1 VPDDRQRALL
11 SVTDRTGLDELAR
24 ALAGAGYRL
33 IATAGTAGW
42 LRERG
47 FDCEDVEEHTGVGEL
62 LAGRVKTL
70 HPAIFAPLLA
80 RPDSESDRADL
91 ERRGWAPIRVVAVN
105 LYRFA
110 EAADAAIAAEAARSG
125 ASAADAHTTGAAGAG
140 AAGAVSS
147 AAGTVPFAEAGAAS
161 GAGPVSVAAQG
172 GAANGQ
178 PRSVLDASLIEE
190 IDVGGVALLRAGA
203 KNFAAVSVLCEPA
216 LYPEFVAALAQGG
229 PTLEQRR
236 RWAAR
241 AFALV
246 AAYDARIARAF
257 DEDAERGLP
266 PMLQIELPL
275 HSRLRYGENPWAL
288 GAFYHGAAGDLPR
301 QLGGKVLSY
310 NNLLDVD
317 ACLRLLAPVQTPE
330 GFPADAPPLHPA
342 LAAIVKHTLPCG
354 LAAAPSAAQSLQAAL
369 DADPTSAYG
378 GVVALN
384 QPVDEACAR
393 ILKPV
398 FLEVIAAPAFTSEA
412 LDVLQ
417 GKKNVRLLT
426 FAPDLP
432 SRLEAGLSLRS
443 ALGGVLAQEP
453 DPSAEPDIW
462 RVVTPRAPTTAQW
475 RDLLFAFGAVRQVKS
490 NAAVVVHDQVA
501 IGICG
506 GQTNRVTA
514 VELACR
520 RAGTKAAGAVLATD
534 GFFPFADGLE
544 AAAAAGIGAVVAPS
558 GSIRDA
564 EVVEA
569 ARRADVALV
578 FTKRRYFLH

>member
-1 VPDDRQRALL
+1 MPDDRPRALL
-11 SVTDRTGLDELAR
+11 SVTDRSGLEGLAR

-47 FDCEDVEEHTGVGEL
+47 FDCEDVEEHTGVAEL

-110 EAADAAIAAEAARSG
+110 EAADAAIAAETARSG
-125 ASAADAHTTGAAGAG
+125 ASAADAHATGAAGAG
-140 AAGAVSS
+140 AGGAVSS
-147 AAGTVPFAEAGAAS
+147 AEAATGAGAVS
-161 GAGPVSVAAQG
+161 GAAPVRVAAQG
-172 GAANGQ
+172 GAANGE

-190 IDVGGVALLRAGA
+190 IDVGGVALLRAAA
-203 KNFAAVSVLCEPA
+203 KNFAAVSVLCDPA

-246 AAYDARIARAF
+246 AAYDARIAWAF
-257 DEDAERGLP
+257 EEDAERGLP
-266 PMLQIELPL
+266 PILRIELPL

-288 GAFYHGAAGDLPR
+288 GAFYHGTASNLPR

-354 LAAAPSAAQSLQAAL
+354 LAAAPGAAQSLQAAL

-412 LDVLQ
+412 LDVLR
-417 GKKNVRLLT
+417 GKKSVRLLT
-426 FAPDLP
+426 FASDLP

-453 DPSAEPDIW
+453 DPSAEPDTW

-490 NAAVVVHDQVA
+490 NAAVVVRDQVA

-520 RAGTKAAGAVLATD
+520 RAGAKAAGAVLATD

-544 AAAAAGIGAVVAPS
+544 AAAAAGIAAVVAPL